1 MMHSYQQSRQP
12 EFPMTFLFPTNE
24 GCRENPPAER
34 LVISVNTGTR
44 CAQVPPTLRKS
55 DSCFCTQKQV
65 AGYGARENP
74 DRRVGRGSLAP
85 FLGQQRIGQLGALSA
100 PLTPPDRPRESA
112 PGSGGPSM
120 GRKRA
125 RAPGRELLPSK
136 AAPRATPN
144 LKCYRPECSGDL
156 SPFKGPPLGI
166 KRLKLPLSLTA
177 GNCSHPHTKNLMQA
191 LHMSQEQ
198 AHCREA
204 ALVLRGHS
212 TSPTFLWARCSCIP
226 PVTIS
231 HTPVFSL
238 HGGSHA
244 SRSPEVNTQ
253 SALRDPC
260 RAVGGSPPSASSF
273 LS

>member
-12 EFPMTFLFPTNE
+12 KFPMTFLFPTNE

-34 LVISVNTGTR
+34 LVISVNTGTK

-65 AGYGARENP
+65 AGHGARENP

-85 FLGQQRIGQLGALSA
+85 FPGQQRIGQLGALSA
-100 PLTPPDRPRESA
+100 PLTPPDRPREPA

-136 AAPRATPN
+136 AASRATPN
-144 LKCYRPECSGDL
+144 LKCYWPERSGDL

-166 KRLKLPLSLTA
+166 KRPELPLLLTA
-177 GNCSHPHTKNLMQA
+177 GNCSHPHTKNPMQA
-191 LHMSQEQ
+191 LH
-198 AHCREA
+198 
-204 ALVLRGHS
+204 V
-212 TSPTFLWARCSCIP
+212 SPGAGLLQGGGPGLAGPLC
-226 PVTIS
+226 IS
-231 HTPVFSL
+231 HFPVGEKVFL
-238 HGGSHA
+238 HPPRYHLPC
-244 SRSPEVNTQ
+244 SRV
-253 SALRDPC
+253 L
-260 RAVGGSPPSASSF
+260 PPWWVTRQP
-273 LS
+273 LT